1 MMEALMDT
9 VELVHGNGS
18 GTAVRMARSL
28 APDRV
33 PAEA

>member
-1 MMEALMDT
+1 
-9 VELVHGNGS
+9 VELTHKNGN

-28 APDRV
+28 SPDRV